1 MAKPEN
7 IKIPLALFKRIIYL
21 LECWDLEG
29 YDDVVVSDFQ
39 DVMLALQKKKQTIEL
54 RVDYAKIVNALD
66 EDSRDLARM
75 SYLQHKREIHDDFF

>member
-1 MAKPEN
+1 MAKLEN

-29 YDDVVVSDFQ
+29 YDDVVVSDYQ

-75 SYLQHKREIHDDFF
+75 SYLQHKREIHDNFF